1 MRLKSFEA
9 DTMTQAMALVKE
21 AMGEDAII
29 ISTREDKADKK
40 FRVTAAIE
48 EITLEQE
55 APLDFGEDHWD
66 YDDEESV
73 DALHVTLEERFDS
86 FLKESR
92 DYNNEHDNN
101 DMFDDADL
109 NLDRPDRSLTSDK
122 EDIIDDAEEAY
133 FENAFAIKDD
143 EEEFTEDFDFF
154 DWEMAEDDAGDLQ
167 EYGFIE
173 PITEGLLRHNVPADI
188 IDMIISAASNGDEQE
203 TIAAL
208 SGALDRV
215 YNYAPLPRESFD
227 QPIILIGAPG
237 AGKTLTAA
245 KIAARGVMNKLNVV
259 VISTDTKRAGALE
272 QLKAFTDVLDIPLI
286 EAEDLPTL
294 KEAIAMHA
302 DADQIIIDSAGTNP
316 FDMDAMKELAITLK
330 STSLSPYLVMPAGGD
345 PQENADIARAFGTLK
360 ISGLIPTRLD
370 FARRYGGILC
380 AAYMAKIPLS
390 DGANTEQVVDGLFSI
405 NSDALAKILIPHL
418 FDKKNKSRKVE

>member
-9 DTMTQAMALVKE
+9 ATMTQAMALVKE

-29 ISTREDKADKK
+29 ISTREDKTDKTV
-40 FRVTAAIE
+40 RVTAAIE

-66 YDDEESV
+66 YEDEESV
-73 DALHVTLEERFDS
+73 DALHATLEERFDS

-92 DYNNEHDNN
+92 KHDK
-101 DMFDDADL
+101 DDIFDDADL
-109 NLDRPDRSLTSDK
+109 NLERPDRSLTSDK
-122 EDIIDDAEEAY
+122 DDIIDQEEEAY
-133 FENAFAIKDD
+133 FESAFAINDD
-143 EEEFTEDFDFF
+143 EEFNEDFDFF
-154 DWEMAEDDAGDLQ
+154 DWEMAEDDDGDLQ

-203 TIAAL
+203 TISAL

-215 YNYAPLPRESFD
+215 YNYAPLPRTSFD
-227 QPIILIGAPG
+227 KPIILIGAPG
-237 AGKTLTAA
+237 AGKTLTVA
-245 KIAARGVMNKLNVV
+245 KIAARGVMDKRNVV

-286 EAEDLPTL
+286 EADDLDGL
-294 KEAIAMHA
+294 KQAIKMHG

-316 FDMDAMKELAITLK
+316 FDMTAMKELAITLK
-330 STSLSPYLVMPAGGD
+330 STPLSPYLVMPAGGD

-370 FARRYGGILC
+370 FARRYGGLLC

-390 DGANTEQVVDGLFSI
+390 DGANTEQVVNGLFSI